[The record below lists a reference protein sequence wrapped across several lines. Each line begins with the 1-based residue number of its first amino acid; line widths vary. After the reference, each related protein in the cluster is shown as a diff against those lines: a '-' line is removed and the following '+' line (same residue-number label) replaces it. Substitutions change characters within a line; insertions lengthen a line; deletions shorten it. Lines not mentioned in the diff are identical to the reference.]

1 MTRELIFR
9 ILLAALLCLGT
20 IGTLQATPATL
31 IRAGDLKVEAFIDA
45 ANVASLKANAA
56 LTVLEN
62 KGGWSKVRTDDG
74 KTGWVRLLNVRVAAS
89 ANPTGG
95 TLAAIGGVIRTG
107 TTKGA
112 ATTGVKGLS
121 KEDITRSRPNPQE
134 VAKLDT
140 FRSKPAQ
147 INKFAAARKLNT
159 RDVPEQ
165 NP

>member
-1 MTRELIFR
+1 MTLKLSFR
-9 ILLAALLCLGT
+9 KLLAALLCLGA

-31 IRAGDLKVEAFIDA
+31 IRAADLKTQAFIDA
-45 ANVASLKANAA
+45 ASVASLPADAA

-62 KGGWSKVRTDDG
+62 KGGWSKVRTADG
-74 KTGWVRLLNVRVAAS
+74 KTGWVRLLNVRVAAAAS
-89 ANPTGG
+89 PAGG
-95 TLAAIGGVIRTG
+95 TLAAIGGVVRTG

-121 KEDITRSRPNPQE
+121 REDIARSQPNPRE
-134 VAKLDT
+134 VAKLET

-147 INKFAAARKLNT
+147 INKFASVRKLSA

>member
-1 MTRELIFR
+1 MTLKFTFPK
-9 ILLAALLCLGT
+9 LLAALLCLGA
-20 IGTLQATPATL
+20 IGSLQATPATL
-31 IRAGDLKVEAFIDA
+31 IRASDLKAQAFIDA
-45 ANVASLKANAA
+45 TSVASLPSDAA

-62 KGGWSKVRTDDG
+62 KGGWSKVRTADG
-74 KTGWVRLLNVRVAAS
+74 KTGWVRLLNVRVAAAAS
-89 ANPTGG
+89 SSGG

-107 TTKGA
+107 TTKGT

-121 KEDITRSRPNPQE
+121 KEDIARAQPNPQE
-134 VAKLDT
+134 VSKLDA

-147 INKFAAARKLNT
+147 INRFAAARKLKA